1 MKTTF
6 DHVVLRVSDLD
17 RSIIFYCDV
26 MGFEPVGKRR
36 QPEPRRVEQVVFRV
50 GESQVLVLFH
60 RADFE
65 KDDPADMRGMDHL
78 AFRVGDG
85 EYEAILGRLAANGF
99 TPHRGEERNLGAL
112 GIGYATYFYDPDGI
126 ELEIK
131 RYDDPPEQPGPE
143 WYAQELAGAP
153 KRD

>member
-1 MKTTF
+1 MKITF
-6 DHVVLRVSDLD
+6 DHVVFRVSDLD
-17 RSIIFYCDV
+17 RSIVFCRDV

-36 QPEPRRVEQVVFRV
+36 QPEFRRVEQVVFRV
-50 GESQVLVLFH
+50 GESQVQVLFH
-60 RADFE
+60 QADFE

-78 AFRVGDG
+78 AFRVGYG
-85 EYEAILGRLAANGF
+85 EYEVILGRLAANGF

-112 GIGYATYFYDPDGI
+112 GIGYATYFYGPDGI

-143 WYAQELAGAP
+143 WYVQGLAEAP
-153 KRD
+153 KRN